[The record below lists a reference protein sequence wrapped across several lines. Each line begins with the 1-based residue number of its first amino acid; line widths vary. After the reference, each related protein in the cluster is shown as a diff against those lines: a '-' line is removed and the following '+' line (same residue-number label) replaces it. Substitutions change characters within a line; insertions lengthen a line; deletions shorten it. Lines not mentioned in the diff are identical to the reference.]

1 MEWTEKQDTL
11 LCPEVLLKYKKGSY
25 ENGKKWT
32 EIAEALKKREEVKF
46 SHPRRCPRK
55 DGTALK
61 EAFEKKERGRISKW
75 HCSR

>member
-1 MEWTEKQDTL
+1 MEWTEIQDTL
-11 LCPEVLLKYKKGSY
+11 LCPEVLLEEPYKSKKESN

-61 EAFEKKERGRISKW
+61 EAFEKKERGRIS
-75 HCSR
+75 